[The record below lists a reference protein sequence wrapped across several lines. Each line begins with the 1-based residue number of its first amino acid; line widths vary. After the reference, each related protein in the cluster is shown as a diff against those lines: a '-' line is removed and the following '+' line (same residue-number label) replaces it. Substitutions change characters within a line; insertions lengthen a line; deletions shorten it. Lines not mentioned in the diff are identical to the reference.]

1 MPDSFKQKDTPLQ
14 KEDQRALMSIAFGV
28 ISVALNCAGYGIV
41 FSLLGVVFG
50 ILGIKSKE
58 YKKHAVLGIVLS
70 ILSLGLLIVVPLMEA
85 ANTGA

>member
-1 MPDSFKQKDTPLQ
+1 MPESFKQKDTPLQ

-28 ISVALNCAGYGIV
+28 LSVALNCAGYGIV

-58 YKKHAVLGIVLS
+58 YKKHAIAGIVLS
-70 ILSLGLLIVVPLMEA
+70 ILSLGLLVVIPAMEA
-85 ANTGA
+85 INSGA